1 MTISDSVRTAAE
13 TSLPALKGIRW
24 GTTAII
30 ALIALCAA
38 LAAFWWLFWRPAEA
52 VRKEGVAKVE
62 QIGGEATARIAV
74 EAIPM
79 IVKTERQKVEIRV
92 ITQEGQANVR
102 SAPDAATPIAG
113 VSAAMRATVC
123 VLHDKE
129 RAAGAAGSL
138 PVDADCDGAAGS
150 DAGNASPPD

>member
-1 MTISDSVRTAAE
+1 MTMGSDLRTAAE
-13 TSLPALKGIRW
+13 TALPALKGVRLAQ
-24 GTTAII
+24 TAVLLVS
-30 ALIALCAA
+30 ALIGVL
-38 LAAFWWLFWRPAEA
+38 LVVWWVFWRPAEA
-52 VRKEGVAKVE
+52 VRKEGVATVE
-62 QIGGEATARIAV
+62 AIAGDTTARIAV

-113 VSAAMRATVC
+113 VSAAMRTTVC

-138 PVDADCDGAAGS
+138 PVDADCDGAAGP
-150 DAGNASPPD
+150 NASNASSPD

>member
-1 MTISDSVRTAAE
+1 MTSPLQAAAE
-13 TSLPALKGIRW
+13 TAVPALKGVRW
-24 GTTAII
+24 GFYAVI
-30 ALIALCAA
+30 ALIALGGA

-52 VRKEGVAKVE
+52 VRKEGAAKVE
-62 QIGGEATARIAV
+62 AIAGDATARIAI

-79 IVKTERQKVEIRV
+79 IVKTERQKVEVRV
-92 ITQEGQANVR
+92 TTEEGQAHVR

-113 VSAAMRATVC
+113 VSDAMRATVC

-138 PVDADCDGAAGS
+138 PVDADCNGPAGS
-150 DAGNASPPD
+150 DAGNPGAPD